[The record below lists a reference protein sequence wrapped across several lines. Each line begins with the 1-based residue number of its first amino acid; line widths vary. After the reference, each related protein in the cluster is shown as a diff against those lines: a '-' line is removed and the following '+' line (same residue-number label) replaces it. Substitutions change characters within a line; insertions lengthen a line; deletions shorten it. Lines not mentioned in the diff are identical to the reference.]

1 MQGNIVV
8 IHDVLKKQTT
18 VLNSQLDQYKK
29 KIEKDN
35 LKKNTKKKQKTK
47 EEDNI
52 GKKKTCKTQKIWGK
66 KRKKWGEKQKK

>member
-35 LKKNTKKKQKTK
+35 LKK
-47 EEDNI
+47 
-52 GKKKTCKTQKIWGK
+52 KTQKKTKNKRRRQYWEK
-66 KRKKWGEKQKK
+66 KNL

>member
-35 LKKNTKKKQKTK
+35 FKKKHKKKQKTK

-52 GKKKTCKTQKIWGK
+52 GKKKNL
-66 KRKKWGEKQKK
+66 